1 MDIANLSAA
10 SLRNLIT
17 HLERRDALV
26 AELKKLEGT
35 LQSLASGGKASA
47 SAPAPAVR
55 KRRKRRGGRKA
66 RVANVAA
73 PAPKVAKAGKPG
85 RPPKAAKAGKPG
97 RPAKAGKP
105 GRPGKGNRRG
115 ALKARILAELT
126 KAGSAGI
133 VVKNL
138 AQTLKAKPQ
147 NIHVWFSSTGKNVP
161 GLTKIGEGRYRLN
174 A

>member
-97 RPAKAGKP
+97 RP
-105 GRPGKGNRRG
+105 GKGNRRG